1 MLTRIKNKVKRAVR
15 RSTKPSAILATQVR
29 KMVKTSE
36 VLVDPKVISDFFAL
50 AASSTNHERG
60 ALLLGRLEGRFA
72 IVERCILIP
81 RKGTATTIDFLPS
94 DFEKAAKLADE
105 NQLVLGWAHSHPTY
119 TAFLSG
125 TDVKHQSQGQA
136 LFPDYLALVL
146 DPFHELGANF
156 AFFRVEDGRAVRIPH
171 HFYIKE
177 ESDEA

>member
-1 MLTRIKNKVKRAVR
+1 MLTRIRGKLKRAGR
-15 RSTKPSAILATQVR
+15 PTARPSAILATQVR

-36 VLVDPKVISDFFAL
+36 VLVDPEVISDFFAL
-50 AASSTNHERG
+50 AASSPNHERG

-72 IVERCILIP
+72 IVERCMLIP
-81 RKGTATTIDFLPS
+81 RKGTATTIEFLPS
-94 DFEKAAKLADE
+94 DFEKAAERMDE
-105 NQLVLGWAHSHPTY
+105 NQLLLGWAHSHPTY
-119 TAFLSG
+119 GAFLSG

-156 AFFRVEDGRAVRIPH
+156 AFFRVEDGRATRIPH
-171 HFYIKE
+171 HFHIRE